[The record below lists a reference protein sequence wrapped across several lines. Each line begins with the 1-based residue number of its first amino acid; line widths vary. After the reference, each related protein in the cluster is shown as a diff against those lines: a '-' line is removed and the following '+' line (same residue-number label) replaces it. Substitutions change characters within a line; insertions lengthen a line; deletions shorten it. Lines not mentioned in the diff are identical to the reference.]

1 MKKFI
6 LITMALLLGLSL
18 LTFKFYKE
26 DSIEEVPTN
35 NIKQSGMLSMMLE
48 TESGS
53 GNYEMTTLNSWP
65 TDEYVFNNELS
76 KCENGSVLSWDE
88 TNKQVVFSGNIS
100 DKCYAYFDKYNLITI
115 NNSSIT
121 LNGNKITI
129 TINAISGTGTIS
141 KYYYSKDDGV
151 TYIEST
157 SSSYVFTNL
166 NKGTYNVKAY
176 VEDSNGKRSKIISKI
191 IEINSIPLID
201 YIMSQYNGTQG
212 NNGIYYHDSSLTN
225 GASDNSYRYAGANP
239 NNYVCF
245 GSTESSCPEDN
256 LYRIIGVFE
265 ENNHGVKG
273 QKLVKI
279 IKSKS
284 NGTSSWNDTESNN
297 WASAT
302 LNTKLNTTFLTSN
315 IAGYEDKI
323 ETVIYKV
330 SGYSNADVT
339 SKTFYDTEITNA
351 TKTVTSKIGLM
362 YASDYGFATN
372 NNYWTINLST
382 YSSEAKNE
390 DWLYLGTI
398 EWTLS
403 PNPVSMP
410 EGAITINGGAISVNY
425 YSVQYY
431 YDYRPAFYLVSDI
444 QYVSGSGTSTD
455 SIMIE

>member
-1 MKKFI
+1 MKKNIVKI
-6 LITMALLLGLSL
+6 LAVILCSVCFVTYR
-18 LTFKFYKE
+18 FYDATNVE
-26 DSIEEVPTN
+26 DAKTN
-35 NIKQSGMLSMMLE
+35 TIKPNNNMLSMMLE
-48 TESGS
+48 TEAGS
-53 GNYEMTTLNSWP
+53 GKYEMTLTSSWP
-65 TDEYVFNNELS
+65 TEGYVFNSEIS
-76 KCENGSVLSWDE
+76 KCENGGTLSWNDE
-88 TNKQVVFSGNIS
+88 SKQVVFNGSIT
-100 DKCYAYFDKYNLITI
+100 DKCYIYFDIYVKP
-115 NNSSIT
+115 SVSI
-121 LNGNKITI
+121 
-129 TINAISGTGTIS
+129 S
-141 KYYYSKDDGV
+141 
-151 TYIEST
+151 
-157 SSSYVFTNL
+157 
-166 NKGTYNVKAY
+166 
-176 VEDSNGKRSKIISKI
+176 
-191 IEINSIPLID
+191 D
-201 YIMSQYNGTQG
+201 YIKNLYTGTQG
-212 NNGIYYHDSSLTN
+212 ENNLYYHDSNLTN

-245 GSTESSCPEDN
+245 GNSESSCPEDN

-284 NGTSSWNDTESNN
+284 NETSSWNDTASND
-297 WASAT
+297 WSSAT

-315 IAGYEDKI
+315 LAGYEDKI

-351 TKTVTSKIGLM
+351 TKTVSSKIGLM
-362 YASDYGFATN
+362 YASDYGFATTN
-372 NNYWTINLST
+372 KYWTINLSA

-403 PNPVSMP
+403 PNPVSLP
-410 EGAITINGGAISVNY
+410 EGAITVNGGAISVNN

-431 YDYRPAFYLVSDI
+431 YDYRPTFYLVSDI

-455 SIMIE
+455 PYRVG

>member
-1 MKKFI
+1 
-6 LITMALLLGLSL
+6 
-18 LTFKFYKE
+18 
-26 DSIEEVPTN
+26 
-35 NIKQSGMLSMMLE
+35 MLSMMLE
-48 TESGS
+48 TEAGT
-53 GNYEMTTLNSWP
+53 GKYEMSSTSSWP
-65 TDEYVFNNELS
+65 TEGYVFNSEIS
-76 KCENGSVLSWDE
+76 KCENGGTLSWNDE
-88 TNKQVVFSGNIS
+88 SKQVVFNGNIT
-100 DKCYAYFDKYNLITI
+100 DKCYIYFDIYVKP
-115 NNSSIT
+115 SV
-121 LNGNKITI
+121 
-129 TINAISGTGTIS
+129 TIS
-141 KYYYSKDDGV
+141 
-151 TYIEST
+151 
-157 SSSYVFTNL
+157 
-166 NKGTYNVKAY
+166 
-176 VEDSNGKRSKIISKI
+176 
-191 IEINSIPLID
+191 D
-201 YIMSQYNGTQG
+201 YIKNLYTGTQG
-212 NNGIYYHDSSLTN
+212 ENNLYYHDSNLTN
-225 GASDNSYRYAGANP
+225 GAGDNSYRFAGANP

-265 ENNHGVKG
+265 ENNHGVKE

-284 NGTSSWNDTESNN
+284 NETSSWNDTASNN

-315 IAGYEDKI
+315 LAGYENKI

-362 YASDYGFATN
+362 YASDYGFATT
-372 NNYWTINLST
+372 NNYWTINLSA

-403 PNPVSMP
+403 PNPVSLP
-410 EGAITINGGAISVNY
+410 EGAITVNGGAISVNY

-431 YDYRPAFYLVSDI
+431 YNYRPAFYLVSDI

-455 SIMIE
+455 PYRVE

>member
-1 MKKFI
+1 MKKNIVKI
-6 LITMALLLGLSL
+6 LAVILCSVCF
-18 LTFKFYKE
+18 LTYSFYDATNIE
-26 DSIEEVPTN
+26 DTKKNTIKPN
-35 NIKQSGMLSMMLE
+35 NNMLSMMLE
-48 TESGS
+48 TEAGS
-53 GNYEMTTLNSWP
+53 GKYEMTLTSSWP
-65 TDEYVFNNELS
+65 TEGYVFNSEIS
-76 KCENGSVLSWDE
+76 KCENGGTLSWNDE
-88 TNKQVVFSGNIS
+88 SKQVVFNGNIT
-100 DKCYAYFDKYNLITI
+100 DKCYIYFDIYVKP
-115 NNSSIT
+115 SVSI
-121 LNGNKITI
+121 
-129 TINAISGTGTIS
+129 S
-141 KYYYSKDDGV
+141 
-151 TYIEST
+151 
-157 SSSYVFTNL
+157 
-166 NKGTYNVKAY
+166 
-176 VEDSNGKRSKIISKI
+176 
-191 IEINSIPLID
+191 D
-201 YIMSQYNGTQG
+201 YIKNLYTGTQG
-212 NNGIYYHDSSLTN
+212 ENNLYYHDSNLTN
-225 GASDNSYRYAGANP
+225 GAGDNSYRFAGANP

-265 ENNHGVKG
+265 ENNHGVKE

-284 NGTSSWNDTESNN
+284 NETSSWNDTASNN

-315 IAGYEDKI
+315 LAGYENKI

-362 YASDYGFATN
+362 YASDYGFATT
-372 NNYWTINLST
+372 NNYWTINLSA

-390 DWLYLGTI
+390 DWLYLETI

-403 PNPVSMP
+403 PNPVSLP
-410 EGAITINGGAISVNY
+410 EGAITVNGGAISVNY

-431 YDYRPAFYLVSDI
+431 YNYRPAFYLVSDI

-455 SIMIE
+455 PYRVE

>member
-1 MKKFI
+1 MKKNIVKI
-6 LITMALLLGLSL
+6 LAVILCSVCF
-18 LTFKFYKE
+18 LTYSFYDATNIE
-26 DSIEEVPTN
+26 DTKTN
-35 NIKQSGMLSMMLE
+35 TIKPNNNMLSMMLE
-48 TESGS
+48 TEAGS
-53 GNYEMTTLNSWP
+53 GKYEMTLTSSWP
-65 TDEYVFNNELS
+65 TEGYVFNSEIS
-76 KCENGSVLSWDE
+76 KCENGGTLSWNDE
-88 TNKQVVFSGNIS
+88 SKQVVFNGNIT
-100 DKCYAYFDKYNLITI
+100 DKCYIYFDIYVKP
-115 NNSSIT
+115 SVSI
-121 LNGNKITI
+121 
-129 TINAISGTGTIS
+129 S
-141 KYYYSKDDGV
+141 
-151 TYIEST
+151 
-157 SSSYVFTNL
+157 
-166 NKGTYNVKAY
+166 
-176 VEDSNGKRSKIISKI
+176 
-191 IEINSIPLID
+191 D
-201 YIMSQYNGTQG
+201 YIKNLYTGTQG
-212 NNGIYYHDSSLTN
+212 ENNLYYHDSNLTN
-225 GASDNSYRYAGANP
+225 GAGDNSYRYAGANP

-245 GSTESSCPEDN
+245 GSTESSCPKDN

-284 NGTSSWNDTESNN
+284 NETSSWNDTASND
-297 WASAT
+297 WSSAT

-315 IAGYEDKI
+315 LAGYEDKI

-362 YASDYGFATN
+362 YASDYGFATT
-372 NNYWTINLST
+372 NNYWTINLSA

-403 PNPVSMP
+403 PNPVSLP
-410 EGAITINGGAISVNY
+410 EGAITVNGGAISVNY

-431 YDYRPAFYLVSDI
+431 YDYRPSFYLTSDI

-455 SIMIE
+455 PIMVR

>member
-1 MKKFI
+1 MKKNIVKI
-6 LITMALLLGLSL
+6 LAVILCSVCF
-18 LTFKFYKE
+18 LTYSFYDATNIE
-26 DSIEEVPTN
+26 DTKKNTIKPN
-35 NIKQSGMLSMMLE
+35 NNMLSMMLE
-48 TESGS
+48 TEAGS
-53 GNYEMTTLNSWP
+53 GKYEMTLTSSWP
-65 TDEYVFNNELS
+65 TEGYVFNSEIS
-76 KCENGSVLSWDE
+76 KCENGGTLSWNDE
-88 TNKQVVFSGNIS
+88 SKQVVFNGNIT
-100 DKCYAYFDKYNLITI
+100 DKCYIYFDIYVKP
-115 NNSSIT
+115 SVSI
-121 LNGNKITI
+121 
-129 TINAISGTGTIS
+129 S
-141 KYYYSKDDGV
+141 
-151 TYIEST
+151 
-157 SSSYVFTNL
+157 
-166 NKGTYNVKAY
+166 
-176 VEDSNGKRSKIISKI
+176 
-191 IEINSIPLID
+191 D
-201 YIMSQYNGTQG
+201 YIKNLYTGTQG
-212 NNGIYYHDSSLTN
+212 ENNLYYHDSNLTN
-225 GASDNSYRYAGANP
+225 GAGDNSYRFAGANP

-265 ENNHGVKG
+265 ENNHGVKE

-284 NGTSSWNDTESNN
+284 NETSSWNDTASNN

-315 IAGYEDKI
+315 LAGYENKI

-362 YASDYGFATN
+362 YASDYGFATT
-372 NNYWTINLST
+372 NNYWTINLSA

-403 PNPVSMP
+403 PNPVSLP
-410 EGAITINGGAISVNY
+410 EGAITVNGGAISVNY

-431 YDYRPAFYLVSDI
+431 YNYRPAFYLVSDI

-455 SIMIE
+455 PYRVE

>member
-1 MKKFI
+1 MKKNIVKI
-6 LITMALLLGLSL
+6 LAVILCSVCF
-18 LTFKFYKE
+18 LTYSFYDATNIE
-26 DSIEEVPTN
+26 DTKTN
-35 NIKQSGMLSMMLE
+35 TIKPNNNMLSMMLE
-48 TESGS
+48 TEAGS
-53 GNYEMTTLNSWP
+53 GKYEMTLTSSWP
-65 TDEYVFNNELS
+65 TEGYVFNSEIS
-76 KCENGSVLSWDE
+76 KCENGGTLSWNDE
-88 TNKQVVFSGNIS
+88 SKQVVFNGNIT
-100 DKCYAYFDKYNLITI
+100 DKCYIYFDIYVKP
-115 NNSSIT
+115 SVSI
-121 LNGNKITI
+121 
-129 TINAISGTGTIS
+129 S
-141 KYYYSKDDGV
+141 
-151 TYIEST
+151 
-157 SSSYVFTNL
+157 
-166 NKGTYNVKAY
+166 
-176 VEDSNGKRSKIISKI
+176 
-191 IEINSIPLID
+191 D
-201 YIMSQYNGTQG
+201 YIKNLYTGTQG
-212 NNGIYYHDSSLTN
+212 ENNLYYHDSNLTN
-225 GASDNSYRYAGANP
+225 GAGDNSYRFAGANP

-265 ENNHGVKG
+265 ENNHGVKE

-284 NGTSSWNDTESNN
+284 NETSSWNDTASNN

-315 IAGYEDKI
+315 LAGYENKI
-323 ETVIYKV
+323 ETVTYKV

-362 YASDYGFATN
+362 YASDYGFATT
-372 NNYWTINLST
+372 NNYWTINLSA

-403 PNPVSMP
+403 PNPVSLP
-410 EGAITINGGAISVNY
+410 EGAITVNGGAISVNY

-431 YDYRPAFYLVSDI
+431 YDYRPSFYLTSDI

-455 SIMIE
+455 PIMVR